1 MSHPTNSQSRVRVWD
16 LPTRLFHWLL
26 AACLVGLFAS
36 AWWPGGAQTLHARL
50 GFAVLALLLF
60 RLAWGVAGGYWS
72 RWARMVPSPGRSWR
86 YLRGRG
92 SAQDRVGHNPLGVLA
107 VFALLVI
114 LGAQVTTGLLTDD
127 QIAFTGPLNRFV
139 SADTGLAA
147 TSWHKAVGKWL
158 VLAWVGLHLVAI
170 AWHQFRLRHAL
181 VGAMVHGDKEVPR
194 QMAEELQRSR
204 DDLTTRLAAAV
215 VFAACVGVVVAVV
228 RLGT

>member
-1 MSHPTNSQSRVRVWD
+1 MSNPTFSHSRVRVWD

-26 AACLVGLFAS
+26 AICLVGLFAS
-36 AWWPGGAQTLHARL
+36 AWWPGGAQTLHSRL
-50 GFAVLALLLF
+50 GYAVLALLLF

-72 RWARMVPSPGRSWR
+72 RWSRMVPSPGRGWR
-86 YLRGRG
+86 YLLGRG
-92 SAQDRVGHNPLGVLA
+92 VAQDRVGHNPLGVWS

-147 TSWHKAVGKWL
+147 TDWHKAVGKWL
-158 VLAWVGLHLVAI
+158 VLGWVGLHLAAI
-170 AWHQFRLRHAL
+170 AWHQFGLRHPL
-181 VGAMVHGDKEVPR
+181 VGAMVHGDR
-194 QMAEELQRSR
+194 ELPQDLATGLQHSR

-228 RLGT
+228 RLGS